1 MEGGNEGKYRGFR
14 LITSNLFRGVI
25 RNENFIGKNWSVTNN

>member
-1 MEGGNEGKYRGFR
+1 MEGKKIYRSFR

-25 RNENFIGKNWSVTNN
+25 RKFYREELERDE